1 MDGEAPLS
9 KFYVVEVK
17 RADLQPYPKL
27 LIEWLKGKHDCILVQ
42 IHSVKDSIRRQ
53 LILNYQ
59 VEQINT
65 VCTTFTLAAQFIRKE
80 KHAYNYLNGDPIQF
94 NHILIGKGLQPLHED
109 DFPDTTVGILRD
121 NDMVKAVLYNEQLQ
135 SQDLI
140 GDGN

>member
-1 MDGEAPLS
+1 MSCCQEKRVFLQFQMDGEAPLS

-59 VEQINT
+59 VEQIKNIQY
-65 VCTTFTLAAQFIRKE
+65 VVLLPLQHSSSERRNMPTTT
-80 KHAYNYLNGDPIQF
+80 
-94 NHILIGKGLQPLHED
+94 
-109 DFPDTTVGILRD
+109 
-121 NDMVKAVLYNEQLQ
+121 
-135 SQDLI
+135 
-140 GDGN
+140 